1 VFAIRSIVLRE
12 DRATFD
18 RIFAVKIER
27 VLSGHLLKE
36 ARLRAGLSQAT
47 LACRA
52 GKPTSV
58 IGRWERGEVKP
69 SLETLQ
75 QLINACELELR
86 VGLAEL
92 DESQDA
98 AIDLSLELTV
108 EERFDRLSEW
118 ANFLAEGRES
128 LRVA

>member
-1 VFAIRSIVLRE
+1 M
-12 DRATFD
+12 
-18 RIFAVKIER
+18 
-27 VLSGHLLKE
+27 
-36 ARLRAGLSQAT
+36 
-47 LACRA
+47 
-52 GKPTSV
+52 
-58 IGRWERGEVKP
+58 KP